1 MNPGRQI
8 VRLIALSLLDE
19 GPMHGHQIRR
29 EAELRQVQ
37 DWPGVRVGSLY
48 GALHR
53 LEREGLIES
62 VREEREGR
70 RPTRTV
76 YAITEPGRDEVARLR
91 REALL
96 DSTMRSLPVDV
107 ALAFGS
113 SMDRGELQALLDARR
128 GRLASLLDDLIVQRE
143 QLERRDLHPAGR
155 AVLRHWE
162 LRVEAELRWHD
173 EIAAGGVQPV
183 GTSV

>member
-1 MNPGRQI
+1 MNPSRQM
-8 VRLIALSLLDE
+8 VRLIALSLLDAQS
-19 GPMHGHQIRR
+19 MHGHQIRR
-29 EAELRQVQ
+29 EAELRQIR
-37 DWPGVRVGSLY
+37 DWGGVRVGSLY

-76 YAITEPGRDEVARLR
+76 YAITEAGRDELARLR

-113 SMDRGELQALLDARR
+113 SMDRTELQALLDVRR
-128 GRLASLLDDLIVQRE
+128 GRLANLLDELVVQRE
-143 QLERRDLHPAGR
+143 QLQRRDLDRAGR
-155 AVLRHWE
+155 AVFRHWE

-173 EIAAGGVQPV
+173 EIAAG
-183 GTSV
+183 S